1 MPGTQKKLCEKS
13 MTLPTPRSVSRQS
26 TNSPKISKTPG
37 CPKRPI
43 RLGRTLWSWRTQ
55 ISNWHKAKVTNAA
68 TESANKRVKRGAFGF
83 TNFANYRIRT
93 LLYAGKPN
101 WALLETLT
109 PT

>member
-1 MPGTQKKLCEKS
+1 MKKPAICREES
-13 MTLPTPRSVSRQS
+13 DTP
-26 TNSPKISKTPG
+26 
-37 CPKRPI
+37 
-43 RLGRTLWSWRTQ
+43 
-55 ISNWHKAKVTNAA
+55 H
-68 TESANKRVKRGAFGF
+68 KRVKRGAFGF